1 MTDQQTTNKNESSS
15 PEDVKI
21 ELATNVP
28 KHFSVCK
35 LVVRIYVL

>member
-1 MTDQQTTNKNESSS
+1 MTDQQTTNKNESS

-35 LVVRIYVL
+35 LEVRIYVL